1 MIVEERKNKMEMPL
15 FFFCIF
21 NVFHPGVAGIIAPVG
36 GPGSDV
42 ITYQRL
48 VTIYKLSIF
57 RQLGSPY
64 CT

>member
-36 GPGSDV
+36 GPGSD
-42 ITYQRL
+42 IINEGLKLY
-48 VTIYKLSIF
+48 TIG
-57 RQLGSPY
+57 RQ
-64 CT
+64 